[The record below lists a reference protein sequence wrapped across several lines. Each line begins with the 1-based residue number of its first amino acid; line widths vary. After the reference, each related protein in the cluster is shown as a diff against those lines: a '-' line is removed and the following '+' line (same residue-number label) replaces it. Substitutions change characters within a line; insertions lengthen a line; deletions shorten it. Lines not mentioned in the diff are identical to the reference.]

1 MNRSQIY
8 VFIAFLIPKFE
19 VKTEK
24 HCIFERIKS
33 LRIYTIQEMKKIAV
47 FTSGGDAPGMNA
59 CIRAIVRGAAYHGVE
74 VFGIVRGYNGMIK
87 GDIIPLNSQSVSNI
101 IQRGGTILKSARSK
115 EFMTAEGRQ
124 KAYDKLQELGIE
136 GLVAIGGNG
145 TFTGAEIFYNEFKI
159 PTVGAPGT
167 IDNDLYGT
175 DYTIGFDTAVNTAL
189 DAVDKIRDTADSHDR
204 VFFIEVMG
212 RDSGYIAIQCA
223 IAGGAESVMIP
234 ENLTSVDEI
243 SAILQKGFDKKKSS
257 SIVIVAEGDEEGN
270 AQIVAKK
277 IKDKMGENLDIR
289 VTTLGHIQRGGIP
302 TASDRILASR
312 LGLGALEGLLRGE
325 KNVMAGVVNNQL
337 IYTPFHD
344 TITKK
349 KPVSEDLI
357 RMVEILS
364 T

>member
-1 MNRSQIY
+1 
-8 VFIAFLIPKFE
+8 
-19 VKTEK
+19 
-24 HCIFERIKS
+24 
-33 LRIYTIQEMKKIAV
+33 MKKIAV
-47 FTSGGDAPGMNA
+47 FTSGGDAPGMNS
-59 CIRAIVRGAAYHGVE
+59 CIRSIVRGATYHGVE

-115 EFMTAEGRQ
+115 EFTTTEGRA
-124 KAYDKLQELGIE
+124 KAYKQLQERGIE
-136 GLVAIGGNG
+136 GLIAIGGNG
-145 TFTGAEIFYNEFKI
+145 TFTGAEIFYNEYKI

-189 DAVDKIRDTADSHDR
+189 DAIDKIRDTADSHDR

-212 RDSGYIAIQCA
+212 RDSGYIAIQCG
-223 IAGGAESVMIP
+223 IAGGAEAVMIP
-234 ENLTSVDEI
+234 ENLTPVSEI
-243 SAILQKGFDKKKSS
+243 VNILEKGIAKAKSS

-270 AQIVAKK
+270 AQKVAQK
-277 IKDKMGENLDIR
+277 IKGLMSTEMDIR
-289 VTTLGHIQRGGIP
+289 VTTLGHIQRGGVP
-302 TASDRILASR
+302 TAYDRILASR

-337 IYTPFHD
+337 VYTPFHD

-364 T
+364 S